1 MKLAWYEDLYHHFA
15 SGLNMETPAIQPTGT
30 PPASTPET
38 TEPNRERYVRPTV
51 VRRDVF
57 SRSTL
62 FSGTAGLISP

>member
-1 MKLAWYEDLYHHFA
+1 
-15 SGLNMETPAIQPTGT
+15 METPAIQPTGT
-30 PPASTPET
+30 PPATTET
-38 TEPNRERYVRPTV
+38 TEPNRERYVRPTL

>member
-1 MKLAWYEDLYHHFA
+1 MKLAWSTPTLHHFA
-15 SGLNMETPAIQPTGT
+15 LGLIMETPAIQPTGT
-30 PPASTPET
+30 PPAAPET
-38 TEPNRERYVRPTV
+38 TEPNRERYVRPTL

>member
-1 MKLAWYEDLYHHFA
+1 
-15 SGLNMETPAIQPTGT
+15 METPDIQPTGT
-30 PPASTPET
+30 PPATPET
-38 TEPNRERYVRPTV
+38 TEPNRERYVRPTL